1 MHLAASNDSVLP
13 FSDVFQCFKENPFA
27 EKKQT
32 DIEKLKIINCVN
44 LENGFR
50 FPII

>member
-1 MHLAASNDSVLP
+1 MHLAASNDSALP
-13 FSDVFQCFKENPFA
+13 FSDVFQCFKENSFI
-27 EKKQT
+27 EKKT